1 MSATSRRYINHLPW
15 LILAAAAFVPV
26 LGSSYAVSFTFTL
39 LSALV
44 LAQSWDWLGGKTG
57 YTNLGHFA
65 FFGTGAYSFAISAS
79 AGLGLI
85 PSLALAALVPM
96 LLALVLAFPLFRL
109 RGNYFAFA
117 TLALI
122 PLFELLALNLVGL
135 TQGANG
141 IALTIPRD
149 MGMLYG
155 LVLALGGI
163 SIGVSV
169 WLDHSRFGYALKAIR
184 NDEQAAETC
193 GIRILPAKMAVFALG
208 ALFAGLAGALQAWF
222 LGYIDPHTVFGLDVA
237 LGPIAMALFGG
248 SGLLWGPLL
257 GVIILGTLHNYL
269 ITNLSVLQTA
279 AYGLLILL
287 IGRYMPGGM
296 LRSIWVSRLPLLSH
310 YSREHHEQPQ
320 VAGQL
325 PQDPAPIETVPAT
338 AVLSSQGAIKR
349 FGGNTAVNSVT
360 LEVQPGDVIGLVG
373 PNGSGKTT
381 FFNCVSRVYTLDGG
395 RISFAGVDLADK
407 RRDQVAHLGIGRT
420 YQIPRPFSDLS
431 TLENIAVA
439 LMFRAHHPLHHAQA
453 LRVAHSYA
461 AQVGLGGK
469 TATLAQDL
477 SLQDRKLLELA
488 RALASRP
495 RLLLVDEVASGLTPA
510 EIASFVELLKT
521 ARDTYGLSIIWVEH
535 IFWALA
541 KIVDRVVVLE
551 QGSLLAQGS
560 VNDIV
565 HDPKVIEAY
574 FGAKG
579 AEKEG
584 K

>member
-1 MSATSRRYINHLPW
+1 MSTTSRRYINHLPW
-15 LILAAAAFVPV
+15 LVLAAAALTPLV
-26 LGSSYAVSFTFTL
+26 GSSYAISFSFTL

-65 FFGTGAYSFAISAS
+65 FFGTGAYAFAIATSADLPL
-79 AGLGLI
+79 AL
-85 PSLALAALVPM
+85 SLALSALVPM
-96 LLALVLAFPLFRL
+96 TLALVLAFPLFRL

-122 PLFELLALNLVGL
+122 PLFELLALNLVSL

-141 IALTIPRD
+141 IALRIPRNMD
-149 MGMLYG
+149 ALYY
-155 LVLALGGI
+155 LILALGAV
-163 SIGVSV
+163 SIAVSI

-193 GIRILPAKMAVFALG
+193 GIRIFPAKTAVFALG

-257 GVIILGTLHNYL
+257 GVIVLGTLHNYL

-287 IGRYMPGGM
+287 IGRYMPGGL
-296 LRSIWVSRLPLLSH
+296 LRSAWVSRMPVLSH
-310 YSREHHEQPQ
+310 YSREHHEQAL
-320 VAGQL
+320 VDGQL
-325 PQDPAPIETVPAT
+325 PQDPAPVNAAPTP
-338 AVLSSQGAIKR
+338 AVLSSRNVVKR
-349 FGGNTAVNSVT
+349 FGGNTAVNNVT
-360 LEVQPGDVIGLVG
+360 LDIRPGDVVGLVG

-381 FFNCVSRVYTLDGG
+381 FFNCVSRVYALDDGQ
-395 RISFAGVDLADK
+395 ISFASTNLAGL

-431 TLENIAVA
+431 ALENIAVA
-439 LMFRAHHPLHHAQA
+439 LMFRAHYPLHHAEA
-453 LRVAHSYA
+453 LRIAHSYA
-461 AQVGLGGK
+461 SQVGLGDK
-469 TATLAQDL
+469 TATLARNL

-510 EIASFVELLKT
+510 EIASFVELLKS
-521 ARDTYGLSIIWVEH
+521 ARDTYGISIIWVEH

-541 KIVDRVVVLE
+541 KIVDRIVVLE
-551 QGSLLAQGS
+551 QGALLAQGGI
-560 VNDIV
+560 NDIV
-565 HDPKVIEAY
+565 HDPRVVEAY

-584 K
+584 R